1 MASLLR
7 RYKKAEFD
15 FLKKLIA
22 TLKGIGK
29 AIVRPV
35 GRFFRHGREQVTVL
49 VVFHSEK
56 PPMGHKFSHFAMG
69 LIVLLLF
76 ALPAFAVYSFA
87 SESRLETSVRYS
99 NDKYEGVH
107 SELSSC
113 IESTNSL
120 LKAYKAFSPALSA
133 SVAILP
139 TEGKGAKSPQ
149 SRSFLDPFALFAK
162 QPEKAAAIE
171 EVCQGLDKA
180 AEPLEVLGKTI
191 SAMSEVKIQV
201 PAVWPIKGDAGH
213 LSMSFGLNPNPFT
226 GQTYFHDGIDC
237 STYRQGDPI
246 QATADGRVT
255 LAGYSGGYGL
265 CVIIAHANGY
275 YTRYGHMEKLLVSRG
290 QMVKQGQTIG
300 LLGATGN
307 VTGPHVHYEVILD
320 GKLVD
325 PLEYLWTDH
334 KGLRSSSGEFNGD

>member
-7 RYKKAEFD
+7 RYKKAELD
-15 FLKKLIA
+15 FLRNTKA
-22 TLKGIGK
+22 ALKGMAK
-29 AIVRPV
+29 AFVKPI

-56 PPMGHKFSHFAMG
+56 PPMGRKFSHFAMG
-69 LIVLLLF
+69 LIILVLL
-76 ALPAFAVYSFA
+76 AIPSFAVYSFA

-99 NDKYEGVH
+99 NDKYQVVR
-107 SELSSC
+107 SELASS
-113 IESTNSL
+113 IDSTNAL
-120 LKAYKAFSPALSA
+120 LKAYKAFSPAMSA

-139 TEGKGAKSPQ
+139 SEGKRAKAPQ

-171 EVCQGLDKA
+171 EVSQGLDKA

-191 SAMSEVKIQV
+191 SAMAEVKPQV

-213 LSMSFGLNPNPFT
+213 LSMTFGINPNPFT

-237 STYRQGDPI
+237 STYRTGDPI
-246 QATADGRVT
+246 VATADGRVT
-255 LAGYSGGYGL
+255 LAGWSGGYGL

-275 YTRYGHMEKLLVSRG
+275 YTRYGHMERILVSRG
-290 QMVKQGQTIG
+290 QQIKQGQTIG
-300 LLGATGN
+300 LLGNTGN

-325 PLEYLWTDH
+325 PLDYLWTDH
-334 KGLRSSSGEFNGD
+334 KGLRSASGEITID